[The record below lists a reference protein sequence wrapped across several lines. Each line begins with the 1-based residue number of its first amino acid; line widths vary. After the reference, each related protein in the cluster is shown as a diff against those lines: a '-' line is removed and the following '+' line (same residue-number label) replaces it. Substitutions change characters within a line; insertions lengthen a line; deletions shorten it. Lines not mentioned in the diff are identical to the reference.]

1 MILLLVA
8 HGAPGQIQAGEKDHF
23 ACWASG
29 PLSKGDHKWGEK
41 KDEFVIDQRDLG
53 DGARFNMKLR
63 PELLEDP
70 HNREKSGLFTA
81 ERLEGLS
88 VAEQIEFTESL
99 EVYTLFDS
107 VPELVDYVFALDVFD
122 AALCPRELDPLERDY
137 FRLNPLENHLR
148 VDLRPFPP
156 RGCLFGAAGVMRVSA
171 GDAGGFLRHSSG
183 RSGVS
188 PSPWVWG
195 CGRRDHCLSWDRETG
210 GGRGCPG
217 WSCCPEPGSESR
229 RSPGAAAWW
238 GEISWLPDHP
248 GGPQGFS
255 LELSALKSRR
265 PDPSSLV
272 ALVLRAGFLK
282 KKFLFLPKR
291 LLGYWDH
298 LFFGFCSN
306 NAYLKSDHF

>member
-1 MILLLVA
+1 MLFVPILMILLLVA

-53 DGARFNMKLR
+53 DVARFNMKLR

-107 VPELVDYVFALDVFD
+107 VPELVDYAFALDVFD

-137 FRLNPLENHLR
+137 LRLNPLENPR
-148 VDLRPFPP
+148 WITQSRFKAVSAEGVSPF
-156 RGCLFGAAGVMRVSA
+156 FGATDVMRASM
-171 GDAGGFLRHSSG
+171 GDAGVFLRHSRRG
-183 RSGVS
+183 REVR
-188 PSPWVWG
+188 PSPAVLGWWVVDG
-195 CGRRDHCLSWDRETG
+195 AITLYD
-210 GGRGCPG
+210 
-217 WSCCPEPGSESR
+217 GS
-229 RSPGAAAWW
+229 
-238 GEISWLPDHP
+238 
-248 GGPQGFS
+248 
-255 LELSALKSRR
+255 
-265 PDPSSLV
+265 
-272 ALVLRAGFLK
+272 K
-282 KKFLFLPKR
+282 KPV
-291 LLGYWDH
+291 
-298 LFFGFCSN
+298 
-306 NAYLKSDHF
+306 

>member
-1 MILLLVA
+1 MKKRRFSRSVRFLLFVPILMILLLVA

-53 DGARFNMKLR
+53 DVARFNMKLR

-107 VPELVDYVFALDVFD
+107 VPEVVDYAFALDVFD

-137 FRLNPLENHLR
+137 LRLNPLENHLR

-156 RGCLFGAAGVMRVSA
+156 RGCLFGAADVMRASM
-171 GDAGGFLRHSSG
+171 GDAGGFLRHSIG
-183 RSGVS
+183 
-188 PSPWVWG
+188 WVGGIVPAPMGW
-195 CGRRDHCLSWDRETG
+195 G
-210 GGRGCPG
+210 GGLWGA
-217 WSCCPEPGSESR
+217 
-229 RSPGAAAWW
+229 RSLFTIGT
-238 GEISWLPDHP
+238 
-248 GGPQGFS
+248 
-255 LELSALKSRR
+255 
-265 PDPSSLV
+265 
-272 ALVLRAGFLK
+272 K
-282 KKFLFLPKR
+282 KPV
-291 LLGYWDH
+291 
-298 LFFGFCSN
+298 
-306 NAYLKSDHF
+306 

>member
-53 DGARFNMKLR
+53 DVARFNMKLR

-107 VPELVDYVFALDVFD
+107 VPELVDYAFALDVFD

-137 FRLNPLENHLR
+137 LRLNPLENPLR

-156 RGCLFGAAGVMRVSA
+156 RGCPFGATDVMRASM
-171 GDAGGFLRHSSG
+171 GDAGVFLRHSRRGREVRPTPAVLGWWVVDGAITLYDGSKRPGEEEVIQGGVVAGARFRIPVQNPAGARGSG
-183 RSGVS
+183 LVGRDLLALR
-188 PSPWVWG
+188 PS
-195 CGRRDHCLSWDRETG
+195 
-210 GGRGCPG
+210 G
-217 WSCCPEPGSESR
+217 WST
-229 RSPGAAAWW
+229 
-238 GEISWLPDHP
+238 
-248 GGPQGFS
+248 
-255 LELSALKSRR
+255 
-265 PDPSSLV
+265 
-272 ALVLRAGFLK
+272 GFL
-282 KKFLFLPKR
+282 
-291 LLGYWDH
+291 
-298 LFFGFCSN
+298 S
-306 NAYLKSDHF
+306 

>member
-1 MILLLVA
+1 MKKRRFSRSVRFLLFVPILMVLLLVA

-107 VPELVDYVFALDVFD
+107 VPELVDYAFALDVFD

-137 FRLNPLENHLR
+137 FRLTPLENHLR
-148 VDLRPFPP
+148 VELRPFPP
-156 RGCLFGAAGVMRVSA
+156 WGCLFGAAGVMRVSA

-183 RSGVS
+183 RSGAS
-188 PSPWVWG
+188 SHP
-195 CGRRDHCLSWDRETG
+195 RG
-210 GGRGCPG
+210 GGLWTARSLFTMGPRNR
-217 WSCCPEPGSESR
+217 WRKRLSRVELLPEPGSES
-229 RSPGAAAWW
+229 PAGARGSGLVGRDLLAPRP
-238 GEISWLPDHP
+238 S

-255 LELSALKSRR
+255 LELSALRSQR

-272 ALVLRAGFLK
+272 A
-282 KKFLFLPKR
+282 
-291 LLGYWDH
+291 
-298 LFFGFCSN
+298 
-306 NAYLKSDHF
+306 

>member
-1 MILLLVA
+1 MLFVPILVILLLSA
-8 HGAPGQIQAGEKDHF
+8 SGSPGQIQAGEKDHF
-23 ACWASG
+23 ACWTSG

-107 VPELVDYVFALDVFD
+107 VPELVDYAFALDVFD
-122 AALCPRELDPLERDY
+122 AALCRREWDLLERDY
-137 FRLNPLENHLR
+137 LRLNPLENPLR

-156 RGCLFGAAGVMRVSA
+156 MGVSFGAAGVMRVSA

-183 RSGVS
+183 RSGAS
-188 PSPWVWG
+188 SQPSGAGV
-195 CGRRDHCLSWDRETG
+195 
-210 GGRGCPG
+210 RGC
-217 WSCCPEPGSESR
+217 
-229 RSPGAAAWW
+229 
-238 GEISWLPDHP
+238 
-248 GGPQGFS
+248 
-255 LELSALKSRR
+255 
-265 PDPSSLV
+265 
-272 ALVLRAGFLK
+272 
-282 KKFLFLPKR
+282 
-291 LLGYWDH
+291 
-298 LFFGFCSN
+298 
-306 NAYLKSDHF
+306 

>member
-1 MILLLVA
+1 MLFVPILMILLLVA

-53 DGARFNMKLR
+53 DVARFNMKLR

-107 VPELVDYVFALDVFD
+107 VPELVDYAFALDVFD

-137 FRLNPLENHLR
+137 LRLNPLENPLR

-156 RGCLFGAAGVMRVSA
+156 RGCLPFGAADVMRASM

-183 RSGVS
+183 GVRGLV
-188 PSPWVWG
+188 PAQRCW
-195 CGRRDHCLSWDRETG
+195 G
-210 GGRGCPG
+210 GGLWTARSLFMYGSKRPG
-217 WSCCPEPGSESR
+217 EEEVIQGGVVAGARFRIPVQNPGSGSR
-229 RSPGAAAWW
+229 RSPGQRLG
-238 GEISWLPDHP
+238 GERSP
-248 GGPQGFS
+248 GSPTIRVVHRFS
-255 LELSALKSRR
+255 LLSFQ
-265 PDPSSLV
+265 P
-272 ALVLRAGFLK
+272 
-282 KKFLFLPKR
+282 
-291 LLGYWDH
+291 
-298 LFFGFCSN
+298 
-306 NAYLKSDHF
+306 